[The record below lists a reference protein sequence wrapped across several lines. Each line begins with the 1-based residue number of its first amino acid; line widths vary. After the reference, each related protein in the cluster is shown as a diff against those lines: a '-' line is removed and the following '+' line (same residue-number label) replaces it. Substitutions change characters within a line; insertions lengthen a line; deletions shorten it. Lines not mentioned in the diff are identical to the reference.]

1 MSEAPKITITIS
13 TDNWEVEIYST
24 DNGKLT
30 SEVAEAQQGLNGF
43 ATLTRD
49 DHALIN
55 DVLNFASVW
64 IELQK

>member
-1 MSEAPKITITIS
+1 MSKITITIS
-13 TDNWEVEIYST
+13 TDSWEVEIYPT

-43 ATLTRD
+43 ATLTHD

-55 DVLNFASVW
+55 DILNFASVW
-64 IELQK
+64 IKSQE